1 MEENRCWP
9 EAAERQT
16 IERVSLNV
24 TFRTDWDRPADPR
37 ASGSR
42 VPSRHGRFYPTVRHQ
57 PEQCHSGKRRDT
69 NPRCDEPRRRRAES
83 VQHERDLAFEVFA
96 ERASQRAVFTMV

>member
-24 TFRTDWDRPADPR
+24 TFRTDWNRPADPS

-42 VPSRHGRFYPTVRHQ
+42 VPSRHGRFHPTVRHQ
-57 PEQCHSGKRRDT
+57 PEQCHSGKFPDSD
-69 NPRCDEPRRRRAES
+69 PRCDEPRRRRAEPA
-83 VQHERDLAFEVFA
+83 QHERDLAFEVFA
-96 ERASQRAVFTMV
+96 ELASQRAVLTMV